1 MRNVFKGKKMW
12 GYVSGTFVIPRNI
25 DEGYA
30 VLIDVCEA
38 NNLKIITL
46 INNYVE
52 HSIGIQLV
60 NTRQQRRSGI
70 ICKGNL
76 DNKFCKSISIR
87 E

>member
-38 NNLKIITL
+38 NNAKIITC
-46 INNYVE
+46 INNFVE
-52 HSIGIQLV
+52 LFIGM
-60 NTRQQRRSGI
+60 
-70 ICKGNL
+70 
-76 DNKFCKSISIR
+76 
-87 E
+87 